1 MLLAPLLSW
10 YNLWIVL
17 LNSQNLFKTDESLM
31 EKYKYFITITLMP
44 YQEKGTMLRK
54 QFKCNQAK
62 ILLFLVKIQ
71 ACKKAEAQVNG

>member
-1 MLLAPLLSW
+1 MDSATEFTELA
-10 YNLWIVL
+10 
-17 LNSQNLFKTDESLM
+17 SLM

-62 ILLFLVKIQ
+62 ILLFLEKIQ